1 MVYKNFLLRCLFA
14 VIILSIYFIISYI
27 DFNLVFY
34 LILLIYFIILLEI
47 IIYFKTYKFIPIIYI
62 ALSLICFFNIDFKEL
77 KILDFNL
84 LLIIIITFDIFSYFF
99 GKAIGKT
106 KLINISPKKTI
117 EGLVG
122 GIEKMNYGIEKC
134 NSDLNIAASD
144 ISKKFKNTSQEE
156 KKYYKIEV
164 DAARSY
170 PFTGKSSITSLSFN
184 FLDGAKMILACY
196 IMDKQAEQKESF
208 LTSISNKKDTFRV
221 DIRSHKFNN
230 FLKKNK

>member
-1 MVYKNFLLRCLFA
+1 MKKIFFLIILILSFQSLSLADNIRYFPIEGMKIGDSALDYFSESQLENNEQGWHNYSHKEYSSSLMPGEGIYKWFLVSYKN
-14 VIILSIYFIISYI
+14 
-27 DFNLVFY
+27 DDD
-34 LILLIYFIILLEI
+34 
-47 IIYFKTYKFIPIIYI
+47 KF
-62 ALSLICFFNIDFKEL
+62 
-77 KILDFNL
+77 
-84 LLIIIITFDIFSYFF
+84 
-99 GKAIGKT
+99 
-106 KLINISPKKTI
+106 TI

-144 ISKKFKNTSQEE
+144 ISKKFKNTSREE

-208 LTSISNKKDTFRV
+208 LTSISNKKDTFRI

>member
-1 MVYKNFLLRCLFA
+1 MHEHSFFEVQLHNHDIVVQTILTILVYILQLLYEFLNIIHLLFFDNNEVFFLVKNTVYC
-14 VIILSIYFIISYI
+14 I
-27 DFNLVFY
+27 
-34 LILLIYFIILLEI
+34 
-47 IIYFKTYKFIPIIYI
+47 KTY
-62 ALSLICFFNIDFKEL
+62 NE
-77 KILDFNL
+77 
-84 LLIIIITFDIFSYFF
+84 
-99 GKAIGKT
+99 
-106 KLINISPKKTI
+106 
-117 EGLVG
+117 
-122 GIEKMNYGIEKC
+122 
-134 NSDLNIAASD
+134 DLNIAASD

-208 LTSISNKKDTFRV
+208 LTSISNKKDTFRI